1 MRKIGL
7 TLLFGAF
14 TSSLVYVSAGRL
26 LEWYRTG
33 QLSVHKKPVLGGPDV
48 VTYSGDPIAF
58 TIEFDLYLFLLTMG
72 ALGVLMTC
80 RDILLEILG
89 PRSPFDLQRTYW
101 FVMLSY
107 WLLAGGLL
115 IVAAFSRAA

>member
-7 TLLFGAF
+7 ALLFGAF
-14 TSSLVYVSAGRL
+14 ASLMVYVSAGRL

-33 QLSVHKKPVLGGPDV
+33 QLAAHKKLVLGGPDI
-48 VTYSGDPIAF
+48 VTYSGDPIGF
-58 TIEFDLYLFLLTMG
+58 IIEFDFYLFLLSMG
-72 ALGVLMTC
+72 VLGVLIAC
-80 RDILLEILG
+80 RDILLEVGG
-89 PRSPFDLQRTYW
+89 PGSFVDLRRIYLLA
-101 FVMLSY
+101 MLSY